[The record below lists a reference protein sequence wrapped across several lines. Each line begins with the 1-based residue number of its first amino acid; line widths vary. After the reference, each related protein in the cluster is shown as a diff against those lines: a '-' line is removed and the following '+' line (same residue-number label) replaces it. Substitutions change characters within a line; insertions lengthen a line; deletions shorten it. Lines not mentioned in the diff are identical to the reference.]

1 MRRTIG
7 RRAMFFWGTS
17 LVCVALIPI
26 MPSEFRWVAEAT
38 AGLGFFWAVLLSIE
52 DLLAP
57 RGTVRDRFEPAGPES
72 PFAPPPPP
80 ARRPDDR

>member
-1 MRRTIG
+1 MRRAIG
-7 RRAMFFWGTS
+7 RRAMFFWVTS
-17 LVCVALIPI
+17 LVCVALVPA
-26 MPSEFRWVAEAT
+26 MPPEFRWVAWVT

-57 RGTVRDRFEPAGPES
+57 RGTIKDAFEQSGPES

-80 ARRPDDR
+80 ARRVDDR